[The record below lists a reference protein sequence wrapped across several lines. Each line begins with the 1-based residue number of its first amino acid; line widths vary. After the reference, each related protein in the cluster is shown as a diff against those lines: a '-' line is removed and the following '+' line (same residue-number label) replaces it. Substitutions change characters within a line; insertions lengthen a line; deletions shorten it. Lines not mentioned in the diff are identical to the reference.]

1 MHARQLFG
9 ATLAITGLAVTVMA
23 SVALMSQERTVIAYE
38 ELAHEATSEDV
49 PDEIEWDALTSTS
62 PHVVAWCK
70 VEGTSIDLPVCQAT
84 EDDPG
89 FWLTHDLWGE
99 ESPAGTPYIDHRATA
114 HSTHI
119 MCYGHHLTGTGGMF
133 SEIYRCYGQGEFDR
147 WLTGDLVWT
156 TLESQTDRLRPLC
169 ASSVDMDYAD
179 IQHFDFESASELRAW
194 LHILI
199 AQSSAKADN
208 AAQLADNATRAITL
222 VTCSSNLSSQRT
234 RTIVTF
240 VACIS

>member
-1 MHARQLFG
+1 
-9 ATLAITGLAVTVMA
+9 MA

-70 VEGTSIDLPVCQAT
+70 IEGTSIDLPVCQAT
-84 EDDPG
+84 DDVPG
-89 FWLTHDLWGE
+89 FWLTHDLWDE

-133 SEIYRCYGQGEFDR
+133 SDIYRCHEQDEFDR
-147 WLTGDLVWT
+147 WLTGDLVWST
-156 TLESQTDRLRPLC
+156 PEGQAVSLRPLC
-169 ASSVDMDYAD
+169 ASSVDKDYAA
-179 IQHFDFESASELRAW
+179 IQHFDFESTPELRTW
-194 LHILI
+194 LRDLI
-199 AQSSAKADN
+199 AQTSAKADG
-208 AAQLADNATRAITL
+208 AEQLADTATRAVTL
-222 VTCSSNLSSQRT
+222 VTCSSNLSGQRT